1 MESPIIPLGDKI
13 VILPQEEG
21 EQMYGNIIVPDAGQ
35 EKPEMGTVLA
45 VGPGR
50 ISTDGTLIPNRIE
63 VGVTVMVPKFG
74 AQVVTVEN
82 ATINESFEAVP
93 FDSNLLKEILK
104 ANRTYHSGEIRI
116 NKKGLLD
123 AHLHH
128 GDNLYTGYYS
138 NLSNAI
144 QKISRL
150 GLANQKEEYTLAGFI
165 ESFNNIKNKLTNSI
179 KN

>member
-50 ISTDGTLIPNRIE
+50 ISTDGTLIPNRIK

-74 AQVVTVEN
+74 AQVAVVEN
-82 ATINESFEAVP
+82 E
-93 FDSNLLKEILK
+93 
-104 ANRTYHSGEIRI
+104 TYIIASE
-116 NKKGLLD
+116 ND
-123 AHLHH
+123 V
-128 GDNLYTGYYS
+128 
-138 NLSNAI
+138 
-144 QKISRL
+144 L
-150 GLANQKEEYTLAGFI
+150 GI
-165 ESFNNIKNKLTNSI
+165 IKNKENE
-179 KN
+179 

>member
-21 EQMYGNIIVPDAGQ
+21 EQTYGNIIIPDAGQ

-74 AQVVTVEN
+74 AQVVVVEN
-82 ATINESFEAVP
+82 ETYIIAGESDVLGIVKQKDETYPEFVEKHYKKEDNE
-93 FDSNLLKEILK
+93 
-104 ANRTYHSGEIRI
+104 
-116 NKKGLLD
+116 
-123 AHLHH
+123 
-128 GDNLYTGYYS
+128 
-138 NLSNAI
+138 
-144 QKISRL
+144 
-150 GLANQKEEYTLAGFI
+150 
-165 ESFNNIKNKLTNSI
+165 
-179 KN
+179 

>member
-35 EKPEMGTVLA
+35 EKPEMGKVLA

-74 AQVVTVEN
+74 AQTVTIEN
-82 ATINESFEAVP
+82 ETYIMASENDVLGIIKKKNNE
-93 FDSNLLKEILK
+93 
-104 ANRTYHSGEIRI
+104 
-116 NKKGLLD
+116 
-123 AHLHH
+123 
-128 GDNLYTGYYS
+128 
-138 NLSNAI
+138 
-144 QKISRL
+144 
-150 GLANQKEEYTLAGFI
+150 
-165 ESFNNIKNKLTNSI
+165 
-179 KN
+179 

>member
-74 AQVVTVEN
+74 AQVVTIEN
-82 ATINESFEAVP
+82 E
-93 FDSNLLKEILK
+93 
-104 ANRTYHSGEIRI
+104 TYIIASE
-116 NKKGLLD
+116 ND
-123 AHLHH
+123 V
-128 GDNLYTGYYS
+128 
-138 NLSNAI
+138 
-144 QKISRL
+144 L
-150 GLANQKEEYTLAGFI
+150 GI
-165 ESFNNIKNKLTNSI
+165 IKNKENE
-179 KN
+179 

>member
-50 ISTDGTLIPNRIE
+50 VSTDGTLISNKIE

-82 ATINESFEAVP
+82 ETYVIASENDVLGIIKDKETYPEFVEKHYKKEDNE
-93 FDSNLLKEILK
+93 
-104 ANRTYHSGEIRI
+104 
-116 NKKGLLD
+116 
-123 AHLHH
+123 
-128 GDNLYTGYYS
+128 
-138 NLSNAI
+138 
-144 QKISRL
+144 
-150 GLANQKEEYTLAGFI
+150 
-165 ESFNNIKNKLTNSI
+165 
-179 KN
+179 